1 MIITDF
7 NKKLSEA
14 KRNNQVGEIDGE
26 PFYTSP
32 HGYKLKMMV
41 YLNEE
46 REYKGHMGVFI
57 CVMKSGH
64 DAILSW
70 PFKKKYTFTL
80 IDQQDNKEERKNIV
94 RTMTPT
100 GQEAYERPKD
110 EENDGYGF
118 LNFVS
123 HATLLTRKYIKDDT
137 VYITLSIE
145 Q

>member
-1 MIITDF
+1 
-7 NKKLSEA
+7 
-14 KRNNQVGEIDGE
+14 
-26 PFYTSP
+26 
-32 HGYKLKMMV
+32 MV

-57 CVMKSGH
+57 CVMKSEH

-80 IDQQDNKEERKNIV
+80 IDQQDNEEERKNIV